1 MANGGSI
8 KYNIGFNV
16 DKSGLNQLKA
26 SLQEIKNMTAKDF
39 MNITGGNDLGKAK
52 KELDEIHR
60 TLGKVDAAFESAFNS
75 DLGTLNIAKFNQN
88 LSSSGLTIQKIQA
101 DLART
106 GTAGQNAFRNMTSQI
121 LTTNMKLKE
130 SHTLIDNM
138 ATTMA
143 NTIKWGAASSV
154 MNSFT
159 GTVQRA
165 YGYVKNLDSSLNDIR
180 IVTGKSA
187 DEMDRFAEKANKAAK
202 NLGQTTTNYTDAA
215 LIYYQ
220 QGLSDAEVQAR
231 AEVTLKAANVTGQS
245 GAEVSEQLPAVW
257 NGYKVTAAEA
267 ELYIDKLAAVAATTA
282 SDLEELS
289 TGMSKVASAANLMG
303 VDVDQLNAQLA
314 TIVSV
319 TRQAPESVGTALKTI
334 YARMGDIE
342 AGLDSETTLGDYTEK
357 MAAMGVNVLDMNG
370 QLRDMGE
377 VMEEIG
383 GKWTSMSREQQ
394 VYLSQVMAGTR
405 QYNNLLSLFDN
416 WDQYTKS
423 LETSANAAGT
433 LQEQQD
439 IYMEST
445 QAHLAQLKASWED
458 LYDSLLDADTING
471 VSDALSGVV
480 SLMANF
486 VDSIGG
492 GSGVLLT
499 LGSVGMQVFGK
510 HIASGLA
517 TTIMNIRT
525 AKENTSQLI
534 AEMEI
539 LNQFE
544 NADINDARTQRLIEM
559 KRQQLDLTKMMTSEE
574 RNVSN
579 EYINQQNELYKE
591 QDIIKE
597 NLKLAQERYQVIGGT
612 GNLTIGTD
620 KDTGKTTIENQSD
633 AVNKLQEK
641 GQQQIQHANE
651 HYKEQIELLNQI
663 NQETTQYNKELSLN
677 TGNAADQLKKV
688 NEIWGKN
695 GQAIL
700 ENIEHIKDER
710 KNIELTI
717 ESRNKLKIAIEE
729 YNKVLNG
736 GTFDPKNIRHVEAA
750 IKLENQYAKIKKES
764 GQVHLNLAKNIENAN
779 VALDNNKNKV
789 QNLTQTWKNFIDRI
803 DLKNNIMQFTTLIGK
818 VGQVAAGINSLKQ
831 IPSIFNNEDLSTGE
845 KFLQIISSLSMGL
858 PMLINGVMGS
868 VTAYKTL
875 SASIKEVLLMSD
887 LRSMSI
893 MKEIGLENARNTLQ
907 AKNHILQS
915 VGIALN
921 EAEIKTLTKEDFM
934 RMLLN
939 KKKAGEITLDQASI
953 ALKQWKIL
961 QNAAET
967 TSLWALVKARLANI
981 AAKMIENP
989 LYLAA
994 AAAAAIVVVGIWN
1007 MVKAKDAEEHA
1018 VKRATEAT
1026 KLQKEALN
1034 QVRTEYDELKKSI
1047 EDYKNAQNAIES
1059 LTKGTQEWRD
1069 AINDANQS
1077 VLELMQKY
1085 PELASAI
1092 SNIDGQLI
1100 LDTESQVYKDFE
1112 AKQQEE
1118 VNAAQRSLYLA
1129 EAFKLL
1135 RENNLAL
1142 DKDLSYFDEKLANP
1156 SQNTYYSDLTKAH
1169 TTPSTGLTTIS
1180 DEVLKQVADAINTQ
1194 GSGFLKDTASIK
1206 SILGIDDDALAE
1218 AIHKYS
1224 DDLIVMAETIK
1235 TNTEAID
1242 LYNSQIADSYLQ
1254 DNEKYA
1260 NSNIQTAL
1268 SSVVGKQLADSA
1280 DKFYNEKWKDGR
1292 GKSDANIQ
1300 AEYAKLIGAT
1310 QTENLKGNKGKYYI
1324 NGEWKEIDDATA
1336 RMALAMNEASNSVD
1350 EFSDKLYDL
1359 AARRSEDDA
1368 EVASALLGFF
1378 EGGVAD
1384 LGELSRAQLDELNSL
1399 SLTQQDAIE
1408 LGYEDIKNE
1417 NGETVTALEQL
1428 QNAIEK
1434 QTEAELQNRDR
1445 AEETALNAALS
1456 RDGILKSQY
1465 QAFGGSEGLIQNSGV
1480 DLGIYEGI
1488 SPEEIFAQID
1498 FSKMPTQGAADWF
1511 KTAVE
1516 EGARKAEIEKELAN
1530 KIAQINAE
1538 AEELGFETE
1547 EIDEYADHLQEVA
1560 DKSEL
1565 VSDELKE
1572 NELAA
1577 QLVSKAITRMNRG
1590 IDSLADGYKD
1600 WVDVLN
1606 NSDKASKEY
1615 SDAMGDMKDAMADV
1629 LDMEKEWLSSD
1640 FITSHLDDIKLAS
1653 EGSAEAIERLKVA
1666 AAQDIIMQV
1675 TAEMNPNIQKELVNE
1690 VAALSAMIPDIEVGA
1705 TLDDGEF
1712 LTKAQKLIQ
1721 DCEMT
1726 VEQANAMFDALGFE
1740 ANFATEEKTLTAK
1753 KPITRTVTEDKSYVY
1768 RLSNGT
1774 EVPVIQQDTY
1784 SYTAGYTD
1792 VEETVLVP
1800 AMATNGK
1807 TPIIN
1812 SVTRKSSGS
1821 MNNYSPSNKGGGSPG
1836 SSKKS
1841 GGGGSKSK
1849 DPQKMDPLKD
1859 ERDRY
1864 HDINNELKKLN
1875 TQLERQD
1882 RITSKLTG
1890 ADRIKALNKQLD
1902 ILESQ
1907 KEAQQTK
1914 LNLLKDEQNELKNSL
1929 QGQGVGFNG
1938 DEIAGFNGVLAAKEA
1953 HVNNLI
1959 AQYNGMSAEEQEAFK
1974 ETIEQAKEDYE
1985 QFKEDMERYEEIIL
1999 DEIPEAQD
2007 AINEAF
2013 DKQIELQIE
2022 AMEIEIELKLDLQDA
2037 KRQLEEFLSDIF
2049 VEDDDYVGKQ
2059 QHIVNQIPTYLEDEK
2074 GTVATNQTAWNKAL
2088 QAYETIK
2095 AGGID
2100 DVYGDDAAKAWED
2113 ILKYQDATI
2122 DAIRDA
2128 KAALEEVEEL
2138 YLDGID
2144 AANEAFDEHLEKYED
2159 INDELEHYLRVTE
2172 LLKGE
2177 DAYEEQI
2184 AYYDQMEKNNI
2195 ARMEFLRG
2203 EVAFWENQMA
2213 KEKEGSDAWKKAQ
2226 ENAIAAQKE
2235 LNNLVEESIEIAQKK
2250 FEATVKSVM
2259 KSITDAATDGMG
2271 LDYVKEQWELINKE
2285 ADMYLDKINGAYEIG
2300 KLESK
2305 MLKALDN
2312 TSSVKS
2318 RERISELMNDE
2329 LGKLREKDKL
2339 SQYEVDRAN
2348 ALFDLELKK
2357 IALEE
2362 AQRNKSTMRLRRD
2375 SQGNY
2380 TYQYTSDSDAIA
2392 DAQAEVDEA
2401 QNALYN
2407 LDLDAYKDNLDKSL
2421 ELFDEW
2427 QSKRQEIMIK
2437 YAGDEEKMKEHLA
2450 LVDKEYEDMITF
2462 NTEQNEIIR
2471 QNLQQSTFD
2480 SLAEMRDLD
2489 IEDFNNMTLEEQR
2502 IIMESM
2508 VPFWNTGVQAMTDKF
2523 AGKDDSFIEVC
2534 EAGFT
2539 RLDGATQAYKTSLD
2553 AIGEAAGTNLGA
2565 ISSGQQTV
2573 LGEILQLQTENSI
2586 LFDQYDTTLGKLR
2599 ENVEVTKEWVERL
2612 QDVAR
2617 EAENAMNKVI
2627 ALRQQEINNLGG
2639 GGSGG
2644 SGGSSGSGSGGS
2656 SSSRSSGS
2664 EGSSGGGSSSSSSGS
2679 GGNSSSTTKSPATKT
2694 FKGWGWKNIDSINAQ
2709 VYKKWSDGSKTDE
2722 QTITHALR
2730 QQHGVY
2736 KYAIQN
2742 LNTGGY
2748 TGAWA
2753 NGDKEGK
2760 LALLHQKE
2768 LVLNAKDTANILDAV
2783 NLVRG
2788 LEDSLN
2794 SRMFNLTNAS
2804 ALDKLYNLLE
2814 EKMSKEESTQMEQ
2827 NIHIEANFPGVSVE
2841 KEISDAFDS
2850 LITKMSQKMYSTK
2863 R

>member
-16 DKSGLNQLKA
+16 DKSGLNQLKS

-39 MNITGGNDLGKAK
+39 MNITGGNDLTKAK

-60 TLGKVDAAFESAFNS
+60 TLGKVDAAFEAAFNS
-75 DLGTLNIAKFNQN
+75 DLGTLNIAKFNQT
-88 LSSSGLTIQKIQA
+88 LSNSGLTIQKIQA

-130 SHTLIDNM
+130 SHTLIDSM

-165 YGYVKNLDSSLNDIR
+165 YGYVKSLDSSLNDIR

-187 DEMDRFAEKANKAAK
+187 DEMDRFAEKANAAAK

-245 GAEVSEQLPAVW
+245 GAEVSEQLTAVW

-267 ELYIDKLAAVAATTA
+267 ELYIDKLAAVAAKTA

-342 AGLDSETTLGDYTEK
+342 AGLDSETTLGDYTKK

-439 IYMEST
+439 TYMEST

-492 GSGVLLT
+492 GSGILLT

-517 TTIMNIRT
+517 TTIMNMRT

-544 NADINDARTQRLIEM
+544 NANINDTRTQRLIEM

-574 RNVSN
+574 RNISN

-591 QDIIKE
+591 QDIIEE
-597 NLKLAQERYQVIGGT
+597 NLKLAQERYQVFGG
-612 GNLTIGTD
+612 GNLTVGTD
-620 KDTGKTTIENQSD
+620 KNTGKTTIDNQSD
-633 AVNKLQEK
+633 AVNTLQKQGE
-641 GQQQIQHANE
+641 QQIRNVNE

-677 TGNAADQLKKV
+677 TGNAADQLIKV

-710 KNIELTI
+710 KNIELTL

-736 GTFDPKNIRHVEAA
+736 GSFDPKNIRHIEAA

-764 GQVHLNLAKNIENAN
+764 GQVHLNLAKTIENAN

-961 QNAAET
+961 QNTAET

-1007 MVKAKDAEEHA
+1007 MVKAKDAEENA

-1047 EDYKNAQNAIES
+1047 EDYKDAQNAIES
-1059 LTKGTQEWRD
+1059 LTEGTQEWRD

-1092 SNIDGQLI
+1092 SNVNGQLI

-1118 VNAAQRSLYLA
+1118 VNAAQRSLYSA
-1129 EAFKLL
+1129 EAFKLSK
-1135 RENNLAL
+1135 ENTLAL
-1142 DKDLSYFDEKLANP
+1142 DKDLSYFDEKLVNP

-1169 TTPSTGLTTIS
+1169 ATPSTGHTTIS
-1180 DEVLKQVADAINTQ
+1180 DEVLQQVVDAINTK

-1206 SILGIDDDALAE
+1206 SVLGIDDDVLAE

-1224 DDLIVMAETIK
+1224 DDLIVMADTIK
-1235 TNTEAID
+1235 SNTEAID

-1268 SSVVGKQLADSA
+1268 SNAVGKQLADKA
-1280 DKFYNEKWKDGR
+1280 DALYNEKWKDGR

-1336 RMALAMNEASNSVD
+1336 RMALAMNEASGSVD

-1368 EVASALLGFF
+1368 EVATALLGFF

-1465 QAFGGSEGLIQNSGV
+1465 QAFGGSEGLIQDSGV
-1480 DLGIYEGI
+1480 DLSSYEGI

-1516 EGARKAEIEKELAN
+1516 EGAKKAEIEKELAS

-1590 IDSLADGYKD
+1590 IDSLADGYED
-1600 WVDVLN
+1600 WADVLN

-1629 LDMEKEWLSSD
+1629 LDMEKEWISSD

-1666 AAQDIIMQV
+1666 AAQDIVMQV
-1675 TAEMNPNIQKELVNE
+1675 TAEMDPNIQADLVND

-1712 LTKAQKLIQ
+1712 LTKAQQLIQ
-1721 DCEMT
+1721 DCGMT
-1726 VEQANAMFDALGFE
+1726 VEQANAMFEALGFE
-1740 ANFATEEKTLTAK
+1740 PEFVTEEKT
-1753 KPITRTVTEDKSYVY
+1753 VTS
-1768 RLSNGT
+1768 R
-1774 EVPVIQQDTY
+1774 VPVQRTHTDYAITQGSINILGVDVPMPTVDRLTTT
-1784 SYTAGYTD
+1784 SIDGYTD
-1792 VEETVLVP
+1792 VNETIQVP
-1800 AMATNGK
+1800 AIGVGK
-1807 TPIIN
+1807 TPTIK
-1812 SVTRKSSGS
+1812 SLTRKSSGS
-1821 MNNYSPSNKGGGSPG
+1821 MNNYSSSNKGGGSPG

-1907 KEAQQTK
+1907 KEAQQAK
-1914 LNLLKDEQNELKNSL
+1914 LDLLKDEQSELKNSL

-1938 DEIAGFNGVLAAKEA
+1938 DEIADFNGALAAKEA
-1953 HVNNLI
+1953 YVNSLI

-1974 ETIEQAKEDYE
+1974 ETIEKAKEDYE

-1999 DEIPEAQD
+1999 DEIPETQD
-2007 AINEAF
+2007 AIDEAF

-2022 AMEIEIELKLDLQDA
+2022 AMEIEIELKLDLQEA

-2059 QHIVNQIPTYLEDEK
+2059 QHIVNQISTYLEGEK
-2074 GTVATNQTAWNKAL
+2074 GTVATNQAAWNKAL

-2095 AGGID
+2095 AGGVD

-2113 ILKYQDATI
+2113 VLKYQDATV
-2122 DAIRDA
+2122 DAIKDA

-2177 DAYEEQI
+2177 EAYEEQI

-2203 EVAFWENQMA
+2203 EVAFWEEQM
-2213 KEKEGSDAWKKAQ
+2213 EKEEEGSEAWKKAQ

-2271 LDYVKEQWELINKE
+2271 LDYVKEQWELINKK

-2380 TYQYTSDSDAIA
+2380 TYQYTSDNDAIA

-2407 LDLDAYKDNLDKSL
+2407 LDLDAYKENLDKSL

-2427 QSKRQEIMIK
+2427 QAKRQEIMIK
-2437 YAGDEEKMKEHLA
+2437 YAGDEEKMKEYLA

-2471 QNLQQSTFD
+2471 KNLQQSTFD

-2489 IEDFNNMTLEEQR
+2489 VEDFNNMTLEEQE
-2502 IIMESM
+2502 IIMNSM

-2534 EAGFT
+2534 EAGFVK
-2539 RLDGATQAYKTSLD
+2539 LDGATQAYKTSLD
-2553 AIGEAAGTNLGA
+2553 AIGDAAGTDLGA
-2565 ISSGQQTV
+2565 ISSGQQII
-2573 LGEILQLQTENSI
+2573 LEEILQLQTENGI
-2586 LFDQYDTTLGKLR
+2586 LFDQYDDTLGKLR
-2599 ENVEVTKEWVERL
+2599 DNVEITKEWVEKL
-2612 QDVAR
+2612 QEVAR

-2639 GGSGG
+2639 GSSGGGSGSGG
-2644 SGGSSGSGSGGS
+2644 SGGGSGSSSGSGGS
-2656 SSSRSSGS
+2656 SSSGS
-2664 EGSSGGGSSSSSSGS
+2664 KGGSSSSSN
-2679 GGNSSSTTKSPATKT
+2679 GNTPSPTKSSATKT
-2694 FKGWGWKNIDSINAQ
+2694 FKGWGWKNIDSNYAK

-2722 QTITHALR
+2722 QIITHALR

-2804 ALDKLYNLLE
+2804 ALDKLYSLLE
-2814 EKMSKEESTQMEQ
+2814 EKMSKEEATQMEQ

-2841 KEISDAFDS
+2841 KEISDAFDN

>member
-16 DKSGLNQLKA
+16 DKSGLNQLKS

-39 MNITGGNDLGKAK
+39 MNITGGNDLSKAK

-75 DLGTLNIAKFNQN
+75 DLGTLNIAKFNQT

-130 SHTLIDNM
+130 SHTLIDSM

-165 YGYVKNLDSSLNDIR
+165 YGYVKSLDSSLNDIR

-245 GAEVSEQLPAVW
+245 GAEVSEQLTAVW

-267 ELYIDKLAAVAATTA
+267 ELYIDKLAAVAAKTA

-342 AGLDSETTLGDYTEK
+342 AGLDSETTLGDYTKK

-458 LYDSLLDADTING
+458 LYDSLLDADAING
-471 VSDALSGVV
+471 VSDALSGMV

-492 GSGVLLT
+492 GSGLLLALGAIGTKVFSKQIAGGLMTLINNLNVASDNILQLKAEMQLTSDLGILPGLDSRTQQLVQMKKEFLELGQNVTNEERELSNELIKQTNELFKQEDLLNKKKENVQDIYNRFTGGNINVDDSTKVEKETAKASLQVQRDEFTQVSSDLGEMEKSVDLQKQIVLSTKQLDELNTKIAFADEDRKKDLQEQAEKLEKQISLLEKQNARLQDAEGAIEQMSHYRDMGMFNSEQSTLLDETISKFHELTDGLDKTTPKYQTAVKNLAQIFKQVLGGAISDIDVAIDGISEGFQQEAEQIKNNQIQVKAAFDELKNSVDLRNAIQGTVQMIGAMGQLASTINNIRQLGNIWSNDDLTAGEKILQTVQNLGFAVPMLVTAITTLKNSYGDLAKSMSGVLLSVKKYIFALGQQTNSTITNTIATSGGTAANLTFAQSFKILFASMGPVGWAITIVTAALAALVPLAGT
-499 LGSVGMQVFGK
+499 LYKAFKDNSPEGQLKLLEDRAKKSAEAFEEVKQEINEVQSALDKISSSYTTLEQLTVGTEEWYKALTDVNAEVLKLIEKYPDLELYKYISTDINGVMRLNEEGFKAISDYNQGIYAASQNVSINDQKAVNAQRQEVLFNKTSDLEYEVAMGKDEVTARAAAEFYQDPRIGETLFTEAGAKALFESVFQTQD
-510 HIASGLA
+510 S
-517 TTIMNIRT
+517 
-525 AKENTSQLI
+525 LI
-534 AEMEI
+534 AEYEKLGYSSESAVEDFNSGVSQMYDYLKENEEI
-539 LNQFE
+539 IKEVASLNKTNQMLDDSQLANVLSAINTNRDVNQTKDLMGDDFSYSKIVQDSRKEVEDAFGNWNDSINYKKNDNEWKYIQDFIKLQGKDLEYKAQQWGKMVFEDEEGKEYKFSKDEVYDALGELYAPQEFE
-544 NADINDARTQRLIEM
+544 N
-559 KRQQLDLTKMMTSEE
+559 QLANK
-574 RNVSN
+574 
-579 EYINQQNELYKE
+579 
-591 QDIIKE
+591 IKE
-597 NLKLAQERYQVIGGT
+597 NLKG
-612 GNLTIGTD
+612 
-620 KDTGKTTIENQSD
+620 
-633 AVNKLQEK
+633 
-641 GQQQIQHANE
+641 
-651 HYKEQIELLNQI
+651 
-663 NQETTQYNKELSLN
+663 
-677 TGNAADQLKKV
+677 
-688 NEIWGKN
+688 
-695 GQAIL
+695 
-700 ENIEHIKDER
+700 
-710 KNIELTI
+710 
-717 ESRNKLKIAIEE
+717 
-729 YNKVLNG
+729 
-736 GTFDPKNIRHVEAA
+736 
-750 IKLENQYAKIKKES
+750 
-764 GQVHLNLAKNIENAN
+764 
-779 VALDNNKNKV
+779 
-789 QNLTQTWKNFIDRI
+789 
-803 DLKNNIMQFTTLIGK
+803 
-818 VGQVAAGINSLKQ
+818 
-831 IPSIFNNEDLSTGE
+831 
-845 KFLQIISSLSMGL
+845 
-858 PMLINGVMGS
+858 
-868 VTAYKTL
+868 TL
-875 SASIKEVLLMSD
+875 S
-887 LRSMSI
+887 
-893 MKEIGLENARNTLQ
+893 
-907 AKNHILQS
+907 
-915 VGIALN
+915 
-921 EAEIKTLTKEDFM
+921 
-934 RMLLN
+934 
-939 KKKAGEITLDQASI
+939 
-953 ALKQWKIL
+953 
-961 QNAAET
+961 
-967 TSLWALVKARLANI
+967 NI
-981 AAKMIENP
+981 N
-989 LYLAA
+989 
-994 AAAAAIVVVGIWN
+994 
-1007 MVKAKDAEEHA
+1007 
-1018 VKRATEAT
+1018 
-1026 KLQKEALN
+1026 
-1034 QVRTEYDELKKSI
+1034 
-1047 EDYKNAQNAIES
+1047 
-1059 LTKGTQEWRD
+1059 
-1069 AINDANQS
+1069 
-1077 VLELMQKY
+1077 
-1085 PELASAI
+1085 
-1092 SNIDGQLI
+1092 
-1100 LDTESQVYKDFE
+1100 
-1112 AKQQEE
+1112 
-1118 VNAAQRSLYLA
+1118 
-1129 EAFKLL
+1129 
-1135 RENNLAL
+1135 
-1142 DKDLSYFDEKLANP
+1142 
-1156 SQNTYYSDLTKAH
+1156 
-1169 TTPSTGLTTIS
+1169 
-1180 DEVLKQVADAINTQ
+1180 
-1194 GSGFLKDTASIK
+1194 
-1206 SILGIDDDALAE
+1206 
-1218 AIHKYS
+1218 
-1224 DDLIVMAETIK
+1224 
-1235 TNTEAID
+1235 
-1242 LYNSQIADSYLQ
+1242 
-1254 DNEKYA
+1254 
-1260 NSNIQTAL
+1260 
-1268 SSVVGKQLADSA
+1268 
-1280 DKFYNEKWKDGR
+1280 
-1292 GKSDANIQ
+1292 
-1300 AEYAKLIGAT
+1300 
-1310 QTENLKGNKGKYYI
+1310 
-1324 NGEWKEIDDATA
+1324 
-1336 RMALAMNEASNSVD
+1336 
-1350 EFSDKLYDL
+1350 
-1359 AARRSEDDA
+1359 
-1368 EVASALLGFF
+1368 
-1378 EGGVAD
+1378 
-1384 LGELSRAQLDELNSL
+1384 LDELNNEELFNLDSFQNQL
-1399 SLTQQDAIE
+1399 KEAFKQD
-1408 LGYEDIKNE
+1408 
-1417 NGETVTALEQL
+1417 GE
-1428 QNAIEK
+1428 
-1434 QTEAELQNRDR
+1434 
-1445 AEETALNAALS
+1445 
-1456 RDGILKSQY
+1456 
-1465 QAFGGSEGLIQNSGV
+1465 SG
-1480 DLGIYEGI
+1480 
-1488 SPEEIFAQID
+1488 
-1498 FSKMPTQGAADWF
+1498 
-1511 KTAVE
+1511 
-1516 EGARKAEIEKELAN
+1516 N
-1530 KIAQINAE
+1530 KIADA
-1538 AEELGFETE
+1538 LF
-1547 EIDEYADHLQEVA
+1547 QEVVGEFGTNTVELNNFLSKINSINLQDVSKLREFNNAAKELEEGKISIEEFA
-1560 DKSEL
+1560 DTM
-1565 VSDELKE
+1565 DELKAATDLDNMTSKFKEAAESMGLKEEDAGKMQEYARNLMELSESSDTLDE
-1572 NELAA
+1572 NLKKDAESAADLAIE
-1577 QLVSKAITRMNRG
+1577 ITRMNKG
-1590 IDSLADGYKD
+1590 IDSLADGFKNWSD
-1600 WVDVLN
+1600 IIK
-1606 NSDKASKEY
+1606 NSSKE
-1615 SDAMGDMKDAMADV
+1615 SMEFSEAMYEIKQALSDV
-1629 LDMEKEWLSSD
+1629 LDVEADLISSD
-1640 FITSHLDDIKLAS
+1640 FVEEHLDDIKKAS
-1653 EGSAEAIERLKVA
+1653 EGNAEAIDKLR
-1666 AAQDIIMQV
+1666 AQMDEEI
-1675 TAEMNPNIQKELVNE
+1675 IQKVTLGQSEDFAANVKELENSFKTE
-1690 VAALSAMIPDIEVGA
+1690 LERINMEIPDIEVGA
-1705 TLDDGEF
+1705 ILQDEGF
-1712 LTKAQKLIQ
+1712 LEAANKLVQESNMTADEANAYFAGIGYEPVYSTEDIETPAQSPNASTT
-1721 DCEMT
+1721 MT
-1726 VEQANAMFDALGFE
+1726 VTSLGSAQDPISIMGHEIGFLKMPQLTMETRSTPLDPVESE
-1740 ANFATEEKTLTAK
+1740 ANM
-1753 KPITRTVTEDKSYVY
+1753 
-1768 RLSNGT
+1768 RLMSFSG
-1774 EVPVIQQDTY
+1774 D
-1784 SYTAGYTD
+1784 
-1792 VEETVLVP
+1792 
-1800 AMATNGK
+1800 K
-1807 TPIIN
+1807 TPPKIRGL
-1812 SVTRKSSGS
+1812 RKKATGS
-1821 MNNYSPSNKGGGSPG
+1821 QNNYSTKNSGGGKPG

-1849 DPQKMDPLKD
+1849 DPQKMDPLK
-1859 ERDRY
+1859 EVRDRY

-1907 KEAQQTK
+1907 KEVQQAK

-1938 DEIAGFNGVLAAKEA
+1938 DEIAGFNGALAAKEA
-1953 HVNNLI
+1953 YVNSLI

-1985 QFKEDMERYEEIIL
+1985 QFKKDMERYEEIIL

-2049 VEDDDYVGKQ
+2049 VEDNDYVGKQ

-2074 GTVATNQTAWNKAL
+2074 GTVAVNQAARNKAL

-2113 ILKYQDATI
+2113 VLKYQDATM

-2128 KAALEEVEEL
+2128 KTALEDVEQL

-2177 DAYEEQI
+2177 EAYEEQI

-2203 EVAFWENQMA
+2203 EVAFWEEQMA
-2213 KEKEGSDAWKKAQ
+2213 KEEEGSEAWKKAQ
-2226 ENAIAAQKE
+2226 ENAVAAQKE

-2250 FEATVKSVM
+2250 FEATVKLVM

-2407 LDLDAYKDNLDKSL
+2407 LDLDVYKDNLDKSL

-2427 QSKRQEIMIK
+2427 QAKRQEIMIK

-2471 QNLQQSTFD
+2471 KNLQQSTFE

-2539 RLDGATQAYKTSLD
+2539 RLDGTTQAYKTSLD

-2599 ENVEVTKEWVERL
+2599 ENVEVTKEWVEKL
-2612 QDVAR
+2612 QEVAR

-2639 GGSGG
+2639 GGLN
-2644 SGGSSGSGSGGS
+2644 SGS
-2656 SSSRSSGS
+2656 
-2664 EGSSGGGSSSSSSGS
+2664 GSSGGGSNNGGSGGKGSSSSSNKTGSS
-2679 GGNSSSTTKSPATKT
+2679 GGNTNGSNPNDTIDSTSKTPTTTKKEEHATVIGYVWIKSGT
-2694 FKGWGWKNIDSINAQ
+2694 DARIGKL
-2709 VYKKWSDGSKTDE
+2709 WSNG
-2722 QTITHALR
+2722 
-2730 QQHGVY
+2730 
-2736 KYAIQN
+2736 AIQYKTTIPFTS
-2742 LNTGGY
+2742 LATHPIYGSASQAPRSFKTGGY

-2753 NGDKEGK
+2753 NGDSEGK
-2760 LALLHQKE
+2760 FALLHQKE
-2768 LVLNAKDTANILDAV
+2768 LVLNAKDTVNILDAV